1 MPKIMIVDD
10 SLFMRNR
17 LVKLLAEH
25 EYETVTAYD
34 GVEAVR
40 VYREARPDAVLM
52 DITMPRKDGLEA
64 LAEIRRLDLTSK
76 VIMLTALDQ
85 PQLASQAILAG
96 AKDFMVKPVQLGRLL
111 MTLRKVL
118 RIYSTLYSQQGC

>member
-1 MPKIMIVDD
+1 MPKVMIVDD

-17 LVKLLAEH
+17 LTKLLAKH
-25 EYETVTAYD
+25 EFETVTACD
-34 GVEAVR
+34 GVEAVT
-40 VYREARPDAVLM
+40 VYREARPDVVLM
-52 DITMPRKDGLEA
+52 DITMPRMDGLEA
-64 LAEIRRLDLTSK
+64 LAEIRQLDLASK

-96 AKDFMVKPVQLGRLL
+96 AKDFMIKPLQLGQLM

-118 RIYSTLYSQQGC
+118 G

>member
-1 MPKIMIVDD
+1 MPQVMIVDD

-17 LVKLLAEH
+17 LTKLLAEH
-25 EYETVTAYD
+25 KYETVTAYD

-40 VYREARPDAVLM
+40 VYKETHPDVVLM
-52 DITMPRKDGLEA
+52 DITMPRQDGLEA
-64 LAEIRRLDLTSK
+64 LAEIRRHDLASK

-96 AKDFMVKPVQLGRLL
+96 AKDFLVKPVQPGQLL
-111 MTLRKVL
+111 MALRKAL
-118 RIYSTLYSQQGC
+118 G